1 MSLKLV
7 PVLNTD
13 ETAFHK
19 NALFLYDLLKSRD
32 PAANISHRSIP
43 PFYMHL
49 AFIQSEPYEAWYIAE
64 LDGEKIASVYL
75 TKPGPGMYGDEI
87 GLFLVKGRRGQGLG
101 TRILNLLMAEHPRKR
116 YLANIAPSNNAGR
129 SFFVGQG
136 FRHIQNTYELR
147 GE

>member
-49 AFIQSEPYEAWYIAE
+49 AFIQSEPYEGWYIAE

-75 TKPGPGMYGDEI
+75 TRQDEI
-87 GLFLVKGRRGQGLG
+87 GIFLVKDKQGQGYG
-101 TRILNLLMAEHPRKR
+101 TRVLNLLMAEHPRKR
-116 YLANIAPSNNAGR
+116 YLANISPKNHASEI
-129 SFFVGQG
+129 FFKKCG
-136 FRHIQNTYELR
+136 FRHIQNTYQIEHN
-147 GE
+147 G